1 MKLHKTLP
9 IQIGERCKN
18 SGVNCVMISS
28 ITSRRPL
35 KCQKKRNIVNDKLR
49 ELCEQCG
56 FVYIDNAEIRVDQ
69 HLWKDGL
76 HLNESGT
83 AKLAYNFISAINRY
97 Y

>member
-1 MKLHKTLP
+1 M
-9 IQIGERCKN
+9 
-18 SGVNCVMISS
+18 
-28 ITSRRPL
+28 
-35 KCQKKRNIVNDKLR
+35 NDKLR

-83 AKLAYNFISAINRY
+83 AKLANNVINAINRY